1 MEEHTHLLEQAM
13 DHDRDQDE
21 YDYADG
27 ELTAIERRRLRRI
40 IESDRRA
47 RWFWATSRTWIIWIG
62 GVALA
67 ITSTYGWL
75 KDVIKALSR

>member
-40 IESDRRA
+40 I
-47 RWFWATSRTWIIWIG
+47 
-62 GVALA
+62 
-67 ITSTYGWL
+67 
-75 KDVIKALSR
+75 